1 MDYTADDGPSDE
13 MRESDAYELLE
24 RPRYYAILVVI
35 SHAQQVY
42 YLVVLYFLTG
52 VCVQ

>member
-13 MRESDAYELLE
+13 MCESDAYELLE
-24 RPRYYAILVVI
+24 RSRYYAILVI